1 VIVGSVCDIRDGRD
15 VVTKRDTASSTSTSM
30 SSPATSSKLRTS
42 TPVRAISSKIGSKS
56 SPLIPPASQSYDP
69 LVKSVL
75 RHRLSHIFLYSALL
89 SWLIGSSW
97 TIWKSG
103 GVGLSRVIIAPFLP
117 LTLVSTLMTWLSTAL
132 PVVVLRKVFFTGEWD
147 GSLALFI
154 AYRIS
159 ATRTP
164 TTSPLS
170 SIKVSLAKTSTK
182 AALAVYVVSSL
193 SVTLIHVTAAYVV
206 EQDDPK
212 LSLFVKSKC
221 VFLCL

>member
-1 VIVGSVCDIRDGRD
+1 
-15 VVTKRDTASSTSTSM
+15 
-30 SSPATSSKLRTS
+30 
-42 TPVRAISSKIGSKS
+42 
-56 SPLIPPASQSYDP
+56 
-69 LVKSVL
+69 
-75 RHRLSHIFLYSALL
+75 
-89 SWLIGSSW
+89 
-97 TIWKSG
+97 
-103 GVGLSRVIIAPFLP
+103 
-117 LTLVSTLMTWLSTAL
+117 MTWLSTAL
-132 PVVVLRKVFFTGEWD
+132 PVVVLRKVFFTGEWN

-193 SVTLIHVTAAYVV
+193 SVMLIHVTAAYVV
-206 EQDDPK
+206 EQNDPK

-221 VFLCL
+221 VFFCL